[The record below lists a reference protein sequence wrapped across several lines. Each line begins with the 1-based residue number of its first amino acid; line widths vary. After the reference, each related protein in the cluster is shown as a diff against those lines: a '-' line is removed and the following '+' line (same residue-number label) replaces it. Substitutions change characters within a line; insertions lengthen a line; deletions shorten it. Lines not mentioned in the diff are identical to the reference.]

1 VQEGLLYSRV
11 FAMSAIDWRD
21 SFANERHSRTGRE
34 TNRGALASVL
44 ACRCPEG
51 RAGGLAI
58 PCGTQVSPDTPAT
71 PDFLEARAPDLVVL
85 ALAVLKTRL
94 AAPLVWIFNALGS
107 ADLLNAFSG

>member
-1 VQEGLLYSRV
+1 MPEGLLYNRV

-44 ACRCPEG
+44 AGRCPVG

-71 PDFLEARAPDLVVL
+71 PDFLEARARNRVVL
-85 ALAVLKTRL
+85 AL
-94 AAPLVWIFNALGS
+94 G
-107 ADLLNAFSG
+107 DLQTQ